1 MSSRGALVA
10 GKFPISMTTLTN
22 AQAALRWLTR
32 PAPDLGEV
40 REALAS
46 IVKDAVRAGDV
57 VGRIRD
63 LMKKTPPRKDLLD
76 VLIWAAALPA
86 VAITSIPPAIRE
98 HDLGIGAPRG
108 LRTRPGLRRRR
119 RRNVVLAA
127 SRPLRH
133 LNCGMDCGHSGR
145 SGK

>member
-76 VLIWAAALPA
+76 V
-86 VAITSIPPAIRE
+86 
-98 HDLGIGAPRG
+98 
-108 LRTRPGLRRRR
+108 
-119 RRNVVLAA
+119 
-127 SRPLRH
+127 
-133 LNCGMDCGHSGR
+133 
-145 SGK
+145 

>member
-1 MSSRGALVA
+1 VSSRGALVA

-63 LMKKTPPRKDLLD
+63 LMKKTPPRKDLL
-76 VLIWAAALPA
+76 
-86 VAITSIPPAIRE
+86 TY
-98 HDLGIGAPRG
+98 
-108 LRTRPGLRRRR
+108 
-119 RRNVVLAA
+119 
-127 SRPLRH
+127 
-133 LNCGMDCGHSGR
+133 
-145 SGK
+145 